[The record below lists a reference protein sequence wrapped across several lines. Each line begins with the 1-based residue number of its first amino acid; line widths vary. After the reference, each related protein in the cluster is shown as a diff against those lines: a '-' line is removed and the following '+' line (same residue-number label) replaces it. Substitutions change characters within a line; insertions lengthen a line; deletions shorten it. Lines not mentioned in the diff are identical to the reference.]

1 LSPHYPQVVGDA
13 YYDLGDHTRS
23 VPTDSAAAQAWFDR
37 GLVWAYAFNHEEAV
51 ACFERAAAEDPD
63 LWAAHWGIAYAVGPN
78 YNKGWEAFDAV
89 DLTVSLARA
98 RAELDL
104 ARKAFARA
112 EREGSPVGGPAP
124 GLVAALTARYT
135 DVSPEDAD
143 TWQAGHEA
151 YADAMA
157 EVADAYPNDLDVLS
171 LAADALVNV
180 TAWALWDPLTGE
192 PAPGSRARE
201 AERLLDAALALPG
214 GDRHPF
220 VLHLHIHLLE
230 MSERPEAALPSAD
243 RLRGLVPDAGHLQ
256 HMPSHL
262 DVLCGDYHASI
273 AANRAAVAADRRFV
287 ERTGPL
293 NFYSLYRA
301 HDLHFIVYSAMFLG
315 RFHDAIEAADEL
327 GAQLTPEVL
336 RIESPPMADWLEAFV
351 ALRTHVL
358 VRFGRWPDLVAQPL
372 PEDRTLYCTTTAMT
386 LYGRGV
392 AYAATGDVAAA
403 EATRVEFVD
412 AVAQVPDTRYLFNNT
427 ALDILAIAGAMLDG
441 ELAYRHG
448 RFDEAFTQLRRA
460 IALDDALP
468 YDEPW
473 GWMQPTRHA
482 YGALLLEQGRV
493 EEAAAVY
500 AADLGLDPSVSRSVH
515 HPGNVWSLHGYHEC
529 LERLGRHEEAR
540 IIAQPLA
547 IASARADV
555 PVLASCAC
563 RLDVLGATASSGSSY
578 GPGCDCDHCR
588 GDAWSA
594 QPVE

>member
-1 LSPHYPQVVGDA
+1 MPEGRRRTVCAPYARAVSDA
-13 YYDLGDHTRS
+13 YYDLGDYHRPVMTTS
-23 VPTDSAAAQAWFDR
+23 PAAQVWFDR

-51 ACFERAAAEDPD
+51 TCFEKALEEDPD
-63 LWAAHWGIAYAVGPN
+63 LWAAHWGIAYAIGPN

-89 DLTVSLARA
+89 DLTTSLGRARSEIELARA
-98 RAELDL
+98 ALD
-104 ARKAFARA
+104 RA
-112 EREGSPVGGPAP
+112 ERTGTPVEEPAA
-124 GLVAALTARYT
+124 GLVAALALRYSP
-135 DVSPEDAD
+135 VSAGDAD

-151 YADAMA
+151 YADAMS
-157 EVADAYPNDLDVLS
+157 EVAAAYPQDLDVLA

-192 PAPGSRARE
+192 PALGSRARE

-262 DVLCGDYHASI
+262 DVLCGDYHSSI
-273 AANRAAVAADRRFV
+273 SANRLAVQADRQFV
-287 ERTGPL
+287 ERSGPL

-315 RFHDAIEAADEL
+315 RYGDASAAANEL
-327 GAQLTPEVL
+327 SAQLTPELL
-336 RIESPPMADWLEAFV
+336 RIESPPMADWLESFV
-351 ALRTHVL
+351 PLRTHVL
-358 VRFGRWPDLVAQPL
+358 VRFGRWDDLVAQPL
-372 PEDRTLYCTTTAMT
+372 PDDRELYCSTTAMV

-392 AYAATGDVAAA
+392 AYAALGDVASAQAA
-403 EATRVEFVD
+403 RQELAD
-412 AVAQVPDTRYLFNNT
+412 AVARVPDTRYLFNNT
-427 ALDILAIAGAMLDG
+427 SRDILTIAEAMLDG
-441 ELAYRHG
+441 ELAYREG
-448 RFDEAFTQLRRA
+448 RIDEAFTHLRRA

-493 EEAAAVY
+493 EAAAAVY
-500 AADLGLDPSVSRSVH
+500 AADLGLDPTVSRSVH

-529 LERLGRHEEAR
+529 LERLGRQDEAR
-540 IIAQPLA
+540 IIAQQLA

-563 RLDVLGATASSGSSY
+563 RLEVFASATGGC
-578 GPGCDCDHCR
+578 GPDCGCDHCQR
-588 GDAWSA
+588 DT
-594 QPVE
+594 